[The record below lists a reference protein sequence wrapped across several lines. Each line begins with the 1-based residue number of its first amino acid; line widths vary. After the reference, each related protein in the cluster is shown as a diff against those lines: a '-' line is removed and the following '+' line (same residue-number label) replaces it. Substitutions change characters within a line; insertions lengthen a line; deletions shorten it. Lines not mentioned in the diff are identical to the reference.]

1 MGAVSS
7 SVRPSLAEES
17 CMPGAFDQSL
27 QILIRGPLP
36 QRAKRKRVSSASD
49 GMDPPI
55 DRLDPPK
62 KLRVQQPDHD
72 VSSTAEHRL
81 APAAPVLSIR
91 APQAPKTSNEPL
103 RDYERIR
110 KLGESTEGKVYLM
123 KSKKTAQVLAVK
135 ILKDKKKTYDVAHL
149 PEDCTLHLNL
159 PMHPHII
166 WMSQVDIVD
175 GEIWQGLELCNGSDL
190 YSFLER
196 IEHFSLTARG
206 RMVFVVHLLVQLGE
220 AFAFLHHGLR
230 RVHKGKWETDAGWSA
245 STHAIIWSDTKP
257 GNILMH
263 FCPANEYGFL
273 PEIRLSDSGH
283 ATLASKPWQMAGSPL
298 YFCPEVQAADRGQK
312 GPMMSTQSDI
322 YAMGLTLYLM
332 ITGRHWRTGAN
343 PEFMNLP
350 AEYHDLGF
358 TRLLR
363 QCLQVN
369 PKRRPSMNCHLGYG
383 LIPAIDRAYDA
394 RDDLVN
400 MCKTSDRDF
409 WVAWRKDACKEI

>member
-1 MGAVSS
+1 
-7 SVRPSLAEES
+7 
-17 CMPGAFDQSL
+17 MPGAFPGDQSL
-27 QILIRGPLP
+27 LQTLTRGPLP
-36 QRAKRKRVSSASD
+36 QRAKRKRASSASD

-62 KLRVQQPDHD
+62 KLRVQRPDHD
-72 VSSTAEHRL
+72 VSSTAEHQL

-123 KSKKTAQVLAVK
+123 KLKKTAQVLAVK
-135 ILKDKKKTYDVAHL
+135 ILKSKRKTYDVAHL
-149 PEDCTLHLNL
+149 PKDCLLHLNL

-190 YSFLER
+190 LSFLER
-196 IEHFSLTARG
+196 IETHSLTARG
-206 RMVFVVHLLVQLGE
+206 RMVFVVHVLIQLGE
-220 AFAFLHHGLR
+220 ALAFLHHGLR

-245 STHAIIWSDTKP
+245 ATHAIIWSDIKP
-257 GNILMH
+257 ENLLLA
-263 FCPANEYGFL
+263 FNSANEYGLL

-283 ATLASKPWQMAGSPL
+283 ATLASSPWQTAGSPL

-312 GPMMSTQSDI
+312 APMMSTQSDI
-322 YAMGLTLYLM
+322 YTMGLTLYLM
-332 ITGRHWRTGAN
+332 ITGRHWRPGAD
-343 PEFMNLP
+343 PKFMELP
-350 AEYHDLGF
+350 AEYRDLGL
-358 TRLLR
+358 TYLLT

-369 PKRRPSMNCHLGYG
+369 PERRPSMNCHLGYG
-383 LIPAIDRAYDA
+383 LIPAIDRAWGV
-394 RDDLVN
+394 RDDLMN
-400 MCKTSDRDF
+400 RSKTCDRDF
-409 WVAWRKDACKEI
+409 WVAWRKDACKEV